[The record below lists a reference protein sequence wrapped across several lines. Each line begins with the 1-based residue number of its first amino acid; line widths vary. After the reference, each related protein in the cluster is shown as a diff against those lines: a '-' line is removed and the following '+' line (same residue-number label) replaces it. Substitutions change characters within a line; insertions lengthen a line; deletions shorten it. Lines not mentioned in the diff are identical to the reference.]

1 MVSMVGCCYLPV
13 VNVRNMLGTGVSEK
27 GFVLWMRDM
36 RSGGQGDAG
45 KYKVECEVVID
56 GKDRSRISRA

>member
-1 MVSMVGCCYLPV
+1 M
-13 VNVRNMLGTGVSEK
+13 RNMLGTGVGEK

-36 RSGGQGDAG
+36 RSGGQGDTG
-45 KYKVECEVVID
+45 KYRVECEVVID